1 MLPDPKKK
9 YTFTKYISFKKFK
22 RKEIID
28 GDLIKYEP
36 PRRIHQKVC
45 LAMAAQFYTLLENTP
60 YEVYTAPFTVRMYGD
75 DGRDMRNCNIVVQ
88 PDISVIC
95 DRSKLD
101 IWGCNGAPDLI
112 VEVLDH
118 SKKIYD
124 TNVKHTLYTDTGVRE
139 YWIADP
145 DSKTVEVHYRD
156 ENDHLSTVRIY
167 TSEEKAKINILQDT
181 YTELFSD
188 CSIDLSRVFR

>member
-1 MLPDPKKK
+1 MLPDTKKK

-36 PRRIHQKVC
+36 PRRVHQKVC
-45 LAMAAQFYTLLENTP
+45 LAIAAQLYALLEDTA
-60 YEVYTAPFTVRMYGD
+60 YEVYTAPFTVRLYGD
-75 DGRDMRNCNIVVQ
+75 DGRDTRNCDIVVQ
-88 PDISVIC
+88 PDIFVIY
-95 DRSKLD
+95 DKSKLD

-112 VEVLDH
+112 IEVLDH

-124 TNVKHTLYTDTGVRE
+124 TNVKHTLYADTGVRE

-145 DSKTVEVHYRD
+145 ENKTVEVYYRD
-156 ENDHLSTVRIY
+156 ENDFLSLIRTY
-167 TSEEKAKINILQDT
+167 TSKEKVKINILEGS
-181 YTELFSD
+181 YTELFND
-188 CSIDLSRVFR
+188 CSVDLSRVFR